1 MKKIYLFLLSLIF
14 TMGGVRAA
22 VSFDAHKYYYII
34 ENSTGRYVSTGISG
48 SEGTF
53 GLLPVGETNA
63 EQFHFVVSG
72 SGYKI
77 TTKSSKFLGA
87 SGWNTAN
94 TSTVWTIA
102 EPSEGLFTFQQDA
115 STHPG
120 YLQYQTA
127 HPQSLYVNGS
137 SSSQFSIVPVSET
150 IWEKPA
156 FGGTVWTWNT
166 ATNVFDADGRTST
179 ILPARDTYTGPVL
192 KFNNVG
198 TVSIPASNNTSD
210 DGGVWV
216 IGENSKVSV
225 PLGAWAGAVLVE
237 DYAYASVSW
246 GTSLKGTEDT
256 GNATIWVNGT
266 LDITGRTNFD
276 MNDGDQ
282 QNWYIG
288 ERGIIN
294 TNFTQVTRGKDA
306 RCWNMQIV
314 VADDP
319 VVAGVPQTETTI
331 TKKVMTWGA
340 DLSSHIYGMNVWYKD
355 AEGNYTELPNAVSYD
370 ATGITV
376 TYTGKANTYTYT
388 VNVVGPTAQGAV
400 TYGGNTYTNGAT
412 FQSVGLLST
421 SDLTSVAVADYY
433 DGIISLTR
441 VDDANYIVNVQYP
454 LIDPIVPTTITDGQF
469 AGNTT
474 WYRLI
479 INRSTGKKYARYN
492 TSTTQTPTSTTQYN
506 DPYSLFCFVK
516 VDGVEHGYKMY
527 NFMAGANK
535 AYAQSSEDGG
545 CLLTEEGSTLVLERF
560 GTGVDGYL
568 FKFNG
573 TENTYLHDYESQIG
587 NWTSGSAST
596 DAGSCFLLN
605 EGKLTEEDLALITA
619 DYSTVDALLAKY
631 PTGTGLGYYAP
642 TSEMTAAVEAANALD
657 RANTDFKFQP
667 SIENV
672 VAQLTAAAAGLTLNM
687 PAPGKFYCF
696 KNGSRY
702 LSSILG
708 SFTNI
713 AGTGNVDKMTMVSDA
728 SGVTRD
734 VIFYLDSNSKL
745 VAYSNGLFAQNFT
758 TDNYGFEAVGSAGN
772 AVSFEDGAGATPC
785 YHIVCGSRYIY
796 GAQGDGRL
804 DAGGS
809 APAAGATGYDWVIEE
824 VTSLPVNVSAAAN
837 YGTLYT
843 PVALSVPA
851 EGVEVYT
858 GTINGEYLHL
868 NPVSG
873 TIPAGTAVVFKYSD
887 DIKTAG
893 SLNFATAADV
903 DVITSNVLAGQAN
916 TVAASGITNPYTLQ
930 NPETGIGFYP
940 YNGTNLNGFKAYMT
954 TGSTPVRGFLF
965 EEDGTTTAINA
976 LETETQGTQTIYDLS
991 GRRVSKAQKG
1001 LYIVNGKKMI
1011 LK

>member
-102 EPSEGLFTFQQDA
+102 EPSEGLFTFNQNT
-115 STHPG
+115 STFTG
-120 YLQYQTA
+120 YLEYQTT
-127 HPQSLYVNGS
+127 HPQSLYVNGES
-137 SSSQFSIVPVSET
+137 PSQFRIVPVSET

-166 ATNVFDADGRTST
+166 ATNLFDADGRTST

-965 EEDGTTTAINA
+965 EEDGTTTSIDT
-976 LETETQGTQTIYDLS
+976 LETVTPNAQTIYDLS